1 MAKVVQ
7 LQPVRLTW
15 IVFLLACP
23 MGGVGSAAGQPATI
37 EDIQNRSGK
46 SAPARS
52 GSAPA
57 AVVRPP
63 FEDVT
68 QLPMDERMR
77 RLERVFNQST
87 MLDMVKRLEEVG
99 EQSQRVQSRL
109 DELAHEMESLQQ
121 RQKDMYQDLDRRFQE
136 LEKGMRFNPAMH
148 DLGVAPPPP
157 VGISAPPS
165 QAATGASDISIAS
178 GGSNPRAAYE
188 LGVKLLRAGEYDQ
201 AIQTFEKF
209 LNENPESEYSANA
222 QYWIGEA
229 NYVTRRFSKAEDAF
243 KALVAKYPQSL
254 KVPDAVLK
262 LGFTYYDMQRWKESR
277 DALDLVSRKY
287 PDTSAARLA
296 NERLRRMTQEK
307 H

>member
-7 LQPVRLTW
+7 LQSVRLIW
-15 IVFLLACP
+15 IVLLL
-23 MGGVGSAAGQPATI
+23 MGGVGAAGAQSATI
-37 EDIQNRSGK
+37 EDIQNRGSK
-46 SAPARS
+46 STPARP
-52 GSAPA
+52 GSVPA
-57 AVVRPP
+57 ATRPP

-109 DELAHEMESLQQ
+109 DELAHQMESLQQ

-136 LEKGMRFNPAMH
+136 LEKGMRSSPAMH
-148 DLGVAPPPP
+148 DLGAASPPP
-157 VGISAPPS
+157 VGSVPPS
-165 QAATGASDISIAS
+165 SAAVGAGDIPITSGKGDARAS
-178 GGSNPRAAYE
+178 YE

-243 KALVAKYPQSL
+243 KSLVAKYPQSL

-277 DALDLVSRKY
+277 DALDLVSRKF

>member
-1 MAKVVQ
+1 MVKIAQ
-7 LQPVRLTW
+7 SARLIW
-15 IVFLLACP
+15 LVLLLI
-23 MGGVGSAAGQPATI
+23 GGIGSAAAQSATI
-37 EDIQNRSGK
+37 EDIQNRSNK
-46 SAPARS
+46 AAAPRS
-52 GSAPA
+52 SGAPA
-57 AVVRPP
+57 AAARPP
-63 FEDVT
+63 FEDVS

-87 MLDMVKRLEEVG
+87 MLEMVKRLDEVG

-109 DELAHEMESLQQ
+109 DELAHEMESLKQ

-136 LEKGMRFNPAMH
+136 LEKGMRSGSAMH
-148 DLGVAPPPP
+148 DLGAAPPPP
-157 VGISAPPS
+157 AGLSAPPGR
-165 QAATGASDISIAS
+165 AAAGAGDISLS
-178 GGSNPRAAYE
+178 TGGGDPRAAYE

-209 LNENPESEYSANA
+209 LAENPGSEYAANA

-243 KALVAKYPQSL
+243 KAMVAKYPQSL
-254 KVPDAVLK
+254 KVSDAVLK

-277 DALDLVSRKY
+277 DALELVVQKF
-287 PDTSAARLA
+287 PDSSAARLA

>member
-23 MGGVGSAAGQPATI
+23 IGGVGSAAGQSATI

-46 SAPARS
+46 AAPARS

-57 AVVRPP
+57 AAARPS

-87 MLDMVKRLEEVG
+87 MLDMVKRLEEVN

-136 LEKGMRFNPAMH
+136 LEKGMQSNPAMH
-148 DLGVAPPPP
+148 GLGTAPPPP
-157 VGISAPPS
+157 VGSAPPS
-165 QAATGASDISIAS
+165 SAAVVAGDIPITS
-178 GGSNPRAAYE
+178 GKGDARTSYE

-277 DALDLVSRKY
+277 DALDLVSRKF